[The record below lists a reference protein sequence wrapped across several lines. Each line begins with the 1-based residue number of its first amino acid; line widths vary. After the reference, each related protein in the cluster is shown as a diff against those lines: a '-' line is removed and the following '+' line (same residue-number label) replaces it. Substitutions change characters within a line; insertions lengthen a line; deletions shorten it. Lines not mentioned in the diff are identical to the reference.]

1 MEAADDRQH
10 PGSSPQITRRDFLN
24 GAALI
29 LGAPILSSLSYA
41 AQQSG
46 PDPSALDPLLARG
59 ITPADPRYYPPA
71 LTGMRGS
78 HPGSFEAAHQMR
90 DGARFDT
97 ARDSG
102 ETYDL
107 VVVGGGISGLSAA
120 YFYRKAHGANAR
132 ILVLDN
138 HDDFGGHAKRN
149 EFHVGD
155 HTLIGCGGT
164 SSIQNLS
171 SYGTAALELFKDLG
185 IDIPRFGT
193 YYAPQFYG
201 KWKLAHGVFFDKE
214 TFGTDRLVAGE
225 GLPDWKAFV
234 AKTPLSSKAREDIVR
249 LQTGQQDYL
258 SGLTVEEKQKLL
270 ARISYN
276 RYLLEYVKADPK
288 VVAYY
293 QAAMHPVLGV
303 GTDAVEALLCLPLL
317 DQGAAL
323 GLPLPPS
330 LEGSQIYPFPDGN
343 ASIARLLVRS
353 LVPGAAPGHS
363 MEDLVTTRM
372 NYAPLD
378 RPAAKVRIRLNSTA
392 VRVRHVGEPGAAQQV
407 EVTYINGG
415 SAYKVR
421 ARASVLA
428 CWNFVIPYLCPEMP
442 VEQKD
447 ALAYGVKAPLVF
459 TQVALKNWKA
469 LHKLGISSA
478 YCPGSYFTKLRMNH
492 PVNMGDYRYPAS
504 PDDPMAVLLIRAAT
518 KPGLSQREQHR
529 AGHIELY
536 STPFET
542 FERNVYDQLGRMLK
556 DGGFDASRD
565 IEAITVNR
573 WPHGYAYEYSSLWD
587 ASTSGVEPPNVRA
600 RRRFGRIAIANS
612 DAAAKA
618 QTWAAIGEAHR
629 AVQELRLQG

>member
-1 MEAADDRQH
+1 MESDDHHQH
-10 PGSSPQITRRDFLN
+10 FGSNPQINRRDFLN
-24 GAALI
+24 GIALT
-29 LGAPILSSLSYA
+29 LGAPIVSSA
-41 AQQSG
+41 AQQFG
-46 PDPSALDPLLARG
+46 PDPSALDPLLASG
-59 ITPADPRYYPPA
+59 ITPTDRRYYPPG

-78 HPGSFEAAHQMR
+78 HPGSFEAAHRMR
-90 DGARFDT
+90 DGAKFET
-97 ARDSG
+97 ARDIG

-120 YFYRKAHGANAR
+120 YFYRKAYGVDAK

-149 EFHVGD
+149 EFQVGD

-185 IDIPRFGT
+185 IDIPRFSA
-193 YYAPQFYG
+193 YYAPQFYD
-201 KWKLAHGVFFDKE
+201 KWGLSHGVFFDKE

-225 GLPDWKAFV
+225 GQPDWPTFV
-234 AKTPLSSKAREDIVR
+234 AKTPLSSKACEDIVR

-258 SGLTVEEKQKLL
+258 RGLTIEEKQKLL
-270 ARISYN
+270 GRISYN
-276 RYLLEYVKADPK
+276 RYLLEYVKADPQ

-317 DQGAAL
+317 DQGTAL

-353 LVPGAAPGHS
+353 LVPGAALGHS
-363 MEDLVTTRM
+363 MEDIVTTRM
-372 NYAPLD
+372 DYAPLD
-378 RPAAKVRIRLNSTA
+378 QPASKIRIRLNSTA
-392 VRVRHVGEPGAAQQV
+392 VRVRHVEEPGTAQHV
-407 EVTYINGG
+407 EVTYINGESG
-415 SAYKVR
+415 YKVH

-428 CWNFVIPYLCPEMP
+428 CWNTVIPYLCPEMP
-442 VEQKD
+442 MEQKK
-447 ALAYGVKAPLVF
+447 ALAYGVKAPIIF

-492 PVNMGDYRYPAS
+492 PVNMGDYRYPAT
-504 PDDPMAVLLIRAAT
+504 PEDPMAVLLIRAAA

-529 AGHIELY
+529 AGQIELY

-542 FERNVYDQLGRMLK
+542 FERHVHDQLSRMLAS
-556 DGGFDASRD
+556 GGFDASRD

-573 WPHGYAYEYSSLWD
+573 WPHGYTYEYSSLWD
-587 ASTSGVEPPNVRA
+587 TTSSGVEPPNVLA

-629 AVQELRLQG
+629 AVQELRSLG